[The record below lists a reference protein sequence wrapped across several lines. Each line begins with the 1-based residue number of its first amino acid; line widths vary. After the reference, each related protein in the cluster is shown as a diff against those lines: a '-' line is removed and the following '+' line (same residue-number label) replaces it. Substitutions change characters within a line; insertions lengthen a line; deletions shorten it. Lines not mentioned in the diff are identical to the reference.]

1 MLAGFLNANTE
12 GSSRGDPAN
21 LAINDQI
28 AALHWVQENIALFGG
43 DPDNVTIM
51 GHGTGAACAHFLMTS
66 EALPLGKL
74 LYLLSCWFL
83 ISFTKDCV
91 RTYIASNVTTCHEYT
106 YCKYLVIKSKR
117 LWKKVRSYQI
127 QFSLKRVVLVALMY
141 VSHTCPCRISCCLHL
156 IHAFTPVHQT
166 GLFMASKTWIRRR
179 RQARP
184 RPHHYK
190 TNKFYHIHYLFH
202 FHITDH
208 QHQRHHAKRFPNRP
222 NHSPSLFTLALHC

>member
-1 MLAGFLNANTE
+1 M
-12 GSSRGDPAN
+12 
-21 LAINDQI
+21 
-28 AALHWVQENIALFGG
+28 
-43 DPDNVTIM
+43 
-51 GHGTGAACAHFLMTS
+51 
-66 EALPLGKL
+66 
-74 LYLLSCWFL
+74 
-83 ISFTKDCV
+83 
-91 RTYIASNVTTCHEYT
+91 
-106 YCKYLVIKSKR
+106 
-117 LWKKVRSYQI
+117 RSYQI

-222 NHSPSLFTLALHC
+222 NHSPSLFTVYTGTALLNKITILLLPHYNRSKIQRARSSSKLPSKDVDKHGPALVQLLTSLSFEKLENKKN